1 MSVAVPVI
9 DSING
14 VTRKIFLK
22 QGVSEFF
29 PIEDIYHEYRR
40 RRSLDIDSIRKFE
53 PFLRAEGNIAKGGG
67 KFTPRYVV
75 LLLGTKIV
83 PYDESSRLDQLG
95 EIITDDPDVD
105 ATIYDVSGLTTGKAI
120 FLQPSEAEII
130 ELAVGS
136 GLSATEQERLLRIY
150 QALMLDVNSPVVN
163 TPTKI
168 SFDDV
173 EIDLTG
179 DPDTEVTGTRKP

>member
-9 DSING
+9 DSIDG
-14 VTRKIFLK
+14 DTRRIYLK
-22 QGVSEFF
+22 QGVLSFL
-29 PIEDIYHEYRR
+29 PIEDIYHEYRNLR
-40 RRSLDIDSIRKFE
+40 RTDETLRKWE
-53 PFLRAEGNIAKGGG
+53 GLLRAEGNIPKGGG

-105 ATIYDVSGLTTGKAI
+105 ATIYDVSTLTNPKPI

-130 ELAVGS
+130 TVATGS
-136 GLSATEQERLLRIY
+136 GLDATEQEQLLRVY
-150 QALMLDVNSPVVN
+150 QALMLDASNPVLN

-179 DPDTEVTGTRKP
+179 DPDTAITGTRKP